1 MPACCSR
8 ARLAFL
14 AAVIT
19 LMCLVHKS
27 EAVNTGTLTRDTP
40 IDPGPTNGDAGIA
53 IDPMYGARR
62 SRMGEMAEDLRG
74 RQGETHVG
82 KDIVATEEDVVEKRA
97 EDAPAPSRPE
107 NRRFLRG
114 ERA

>member
-1 MPACCSR
+1 MPSFGSPCHV
-8 ARLAFL
+8 L
-14 AAVIT
+14 
-19 LMCLVHKS
+19 
-27 EAVNTGTLTRDTP
+27 P
-40 IDPGPTNGDAGIA
+40 
-53 IDPMYGARR
+53 
-62 SRMGEMAEDLRG
+62 
-74 RQGETHVG
+74 ETHVG